1 MKTLKIHSAEFI
13 RGFKIKNINE
23 EDPVVDQIM
32 YITLEL
38 YKQVCRRVRRS
49 RNWEY
54 YTETRAYFIGRTLEK
69 ILRDDLKLK
78 IEQIRNHQPI
88 TYEAIVDG
96 DRKIS
101 CKVEFGSHKHFLEK
115 GEAMNYIYLE
125 DLKINYGFCS
135 MKGTSTKRIW
145 PLRPKGNIMNLWVG
159 IKTTDPMSTVGQVP
173 MDPRNIFEATIH
185 EFVHVLDNV
194 ERYFDKQVAFE
205 FTKPILEK
213 VLNEFF
219 IFKNKGD

>member
-13 RGFKIKNINE
+13 RRFKIKNIRE
-23 EDPVVDQIM
+23 EDPITNQII
-32 YITLEL
+32 YITFEL
-38 YKQVCRRVRRS
+38 YKQVCRRVKRS
-49 RNWEY
+49 KNWEY
-54 YTETRAYFIGRTLEK
+54 YTETRAYFIGRTLKK
-69 ILRDDLKLK
+69 ILKDDLEIK
-78 IEQIRNHQPI
+78 IERVKNHRPI
-88 TYEAIVDG
+88 IYKATVDE

-101 CKVEFGSHKHFLEK
+101 CKVEFGSHKYFLKK
-115 GEAMNYIYLE
+115 GETINYEYLE

-135 MKGTSTKRIW
+135 MKGTSTKRTW
-145 PLRPKGNIMNLWVG
+145 PLRPRGNTMNLWVG

-173 MDPRNIFEATIH
+173 IDLESIFEATIH

-219 IFKNKGD
+219 IFKK